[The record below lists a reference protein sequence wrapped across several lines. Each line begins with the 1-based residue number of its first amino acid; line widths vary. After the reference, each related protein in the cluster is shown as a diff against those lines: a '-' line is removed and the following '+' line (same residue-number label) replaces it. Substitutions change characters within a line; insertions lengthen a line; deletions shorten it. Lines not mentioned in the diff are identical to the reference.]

1 MRQPLLNPLAGNRPS
16 RFPIASL
23 DEAFPDRA
31 APLSLRENTERLVAE
46 L

>member
-1 MRQPLLNPLAGNRPS
+1 
-16 RFPIASL
+16 L
-23 DEAFPDRA
+23 DEAFPDRD